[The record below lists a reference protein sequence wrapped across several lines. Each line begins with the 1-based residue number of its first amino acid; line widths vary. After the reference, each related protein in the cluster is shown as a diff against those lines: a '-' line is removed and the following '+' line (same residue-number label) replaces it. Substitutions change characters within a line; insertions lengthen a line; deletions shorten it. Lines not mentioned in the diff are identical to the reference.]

1 MEPDRIKAIIHNAG
15 LSYREASLLLRLSDV
30 TDART
35 VRRWISGERPISGPA
50 SIILEMLEA
59 GELPRRYHV
68 K

>member
-1 MEPDRIKAIIHNAG
+1 MEPDRIKTIIHKAG

-50 SIILEMLEA
+50 SIVLEMLEA
-59 GELPRRYHV
+59 RELPRRYHV